1 MSTIYGPV
9 LSWRLGRSLG
19 IDVVPPPKTC
29 TFDCVYCQLGRTLR
43 KVSGPVEGQV
53 RREELLRDMRRTL
66 DLLDPRSIDYVT
78 FSGSGEP
85 TLNLKLG
92 DMIEDL
98 RNLVDKPV
106 AVLTNSSLVDNEV
119 VRRSLA
125 KADLVVAK
133 LDAPNQSLL
142 EDINRPAKGI
152 LHKNIVDGLV
162 KVRGEVHGELA
173 LQIMFIESNASHAV
187 NANCEAVEGLIRL
200 VQEIEPDEVQINT
213 PTRPPSEKDVF
224 PLKPNRM
231 EEITRRFRA
240 SVEHTRIVSRYEEK
254 EKVSP
259 KWLGYNKVEEE
270 ILGLIQRRP
279 CRLGDIA
286 MSLNLPRNV
295 VETHLMEL
303 KKRGKVTVVKYGEE
317 DYFKT

>member
-29 TFDCVYCQLGRTLR
+29 TFDCVDRQLGRTLR

-162 KVRGEVHGELA
+162 KVRGE
-173 LQIMFIESNASHAV
+173 
-187 NANCEAVEGLIRL
+187 
-200 VQEIEPDEVQINT
+200 
-213 PTRPPSEKDVF
+213 
-224 PLKPNRM
+224 
-231 EEITRRFRA
+231 
-240 SVEHTRIVSRYEEK
+240 
-254 EKVSP
+254 
-259 KWLGYNKVEEE
+259 
-270 ILGLIQRRP
+270 
-279 CRLGDIA
+279 
-286 MSLNLPRNV
+286 
-295 VETHLMEL
+295 
-303 KKRGKVTVVKYGEE
+303 
-317 DYFKT
+317 